1 MKRGKEVLFFEREKQ
16 RMLKAE
22 KEEHQ
27 KDQEL
32 EKKEMEKRG

>member
-1 MKRGKEVLFFEREKQ
+1 
-16 RMLKAE
+16 MLKAE

-32 EKKEMEKRG
+32 EKKEMEKRGQSKKDGTDQTREQTE